1 MAFNMETFVTTL
13 SKTTLITLTLLCLQ
27 NIALAEKSAE
37 KDQPVAPKT
46 TNKKS
51 YTTTTPTT
59 VPTPVALALQHKADL
74 KHYLPATKVKPI
86 LVGAQ
91 EYLTLV
97 NENTSP
103 NNKGVAILVPDWQ
116 QGAASPKAINFLRK
130 ALPKQGWTTI
140 SVQPNAKPD
149 NYPSTALKLSAQIE
163 ENKTCLDDYK
173 TNFTA
178 MINAI
183 SDKANEYPGIVIM
196 IVQGNHGAILMEV
209 LDSNDT
215 IQAPNAI
222 ILLSSYV
229 LTGDTLLDESNSQ
242 FAKALAN
249 SEPPVLD
256 LYLKHDNA
264 IVIAKAPQRLALAKQ
279 EMKVYYRQRQLN
291 NTALG
296 FYPEQALLSQI
307 NSWLKSIGW

>member
-1 MAFNMETFVTTL
+1 METFVTTL
-13 SKTTLITLTLLCLQ
+13 SKITLFMLAFLCWQ
-27 NIALAEKSAE
+27 NIASAEESAE
-37 KDQPVAPKT
+37 KDPQAAPKKANNK
-46 TNKKS
+46 TNA
-51 YTTTTPTT
+51 TTTPTA
-59 VPTPVALALQHKADL
+59 VPTPVALALQHQADL

-91 EYLTLV
+91 EYITLV
-97 NENTSP
+97 NESISP

-116 QGAASPKAINFLRK
+116 QGAVNPKAINFLRK

-149 NYPSTALKLSAQIE
+149 NYPSTALKLSTQIE
-163 ENKTCLDDYK
+163 ENKTSLDDYK
-173 TNFTA
+173 INFIA

-183 SDKANEYPGIVIM
+183 SDKAKEYPGIVIM
-196 IVQGNHGAILMEV
+196 IVQGNHGAILMAA
-209 LDSNDT
+209 LDSNDNL
-215 IQAPNAI
+215 QAPNAI

-229 LTGDTLLDESNSQ
+229 LTSDTLLDEGNRD

-291 NTALG
+291 NTAQG

-307 NSWLKSIGW
+307 NGWLKSIGW

>member
-1 MAFNMETFVTTL
+1 MLAF
-13 SKTTLITLTLLCLQ
+13 LCWQ
-27 NIALAEKSAE
+27 NIASAEESAE
-37 KDQPVAPKT
+37 KDPQAAAKKA
-46 TNKKS
+46 NKK
-51 YTTTTPTT
+51 TNATTTPTA
-59 VPTPVALALQHKADL
+59 VPTPVALALQHQADL

-91 EYLTLV
+91 EYITLV
-97 NENTSP
+97 NESISP

-116 QGAASPKAINFLRK
+116 QGAVNPKAINFLRK

-149 NYPSTALKLSAQIE
+149 NYPSTALKLSTQIE
-163 ENKTCLDDYK
+163 ENKTSLDDYK
-173 TNFTA
+173 INFIA

-183 SDKANEYPGIVIM
+183 SDKAKEYPGIVIM
-196 IVQGNHGAILMEV
+196 IVQGNHGAILMAA
-209 LDSNDT
+209 LDSNDNL
-215 IQAPNAI
+215 QAPNAI

-229 LTGDTLLDESNSQ
+229 LTSDTLLDEGNRD

-291 NTALG
+291 NTAQG
-296 FYPEQALLSQI
+296 FYPKQALLSQI
-307 NSWLKSIGW
+307 NGWLKSIGW

>member
-1 MAFNMETFVTTL
+1 MSTL
-13 SKTTLITLTLLCLQ
+13 STAILFLLAFTCLQ
-27 NIALAEKSAE
+27 NITLAEESAE
-37 KDQPVAPKT
+37 KGKQAA
-46 TNKKS
+46 NKSKAI
-51 YTTTTPTT
+51 T
-59 VPTPVALALQHKADL
+59 VPTPVALALQHQADL
-74 KHYLPATKVKPI
+74 KHYLPATKVKPM
-86 LVGAQ
+86 LVGTQ
-91 EYLTLV
+91 EYITLV

-116 QGAASPKAINFLRK
+116 QGAVNPKAINFLRK

-140 SVQPNAKPD
+140 SVQPSAKPD
-149 NYPSTALKLSAQIE
+149 NYPSIALKLSTQIE
-163 ENKTCLDDYK
+163 ENKTNIDEYK
-173 TNFTA
+173 TNFTN

-183 SDKANEYPGIVIM
+183 SDKAKEYPGIVIM
-196 IVQGNHGAILMEV
+196 VVQGNHGAILMDV
-209 LDSNDT
+209 LDSNNSLQT
-215 IQAPNAI
+215 PNAI

-229 LTGDTLLDESNSQ
+229 LTGDKLLDEGNSK
-242 FAKALAN
+242 FAKTLAN

-256 LYLKHDNA
+256 LYLKRDNA
-264 IVIAKAPQRLALAKQ
+264 IVIAKAPQRLASAKQ

>member
-1 MAFNMETFVTTL
+1 MSTL
-13 SKTTLITLTLLCLQ
+13 SKITLFIFALLCFQ
-27 NIALAEKSAE
+27 NIALAEQNAE
-37 KDQPVAPKT
+37 KDQQAASQKA
-46 TNKKS
+46 NEKS
-51 YTTTTPTT
+51 NATTPIV
-59 VPTPVALALQHKADL
+59 VPTPVALAEQYKDDL

-91 EYLTLV
+91 EYITLV

-103 NNKGVAILVPDWQ
+103 NNKGVAILIPDWQ
-116 QGAASPKAINFLRK
+116 QGAVNPKAINVLQQ

-149 NYPSTALKLSAQIE
+149 NYPSTALKLTVQIE
-163 ENKTCLDDYK
+163 ENKTSLDDYK
-173 TNFTA
+173 TSFTA
-178 MINAI
+178 MVNAI
-183 SDKANEYPGIVIM
+183 SDKAQEYPGIVIM
-196 IVQGNHGAILMEV
+196 VVQGNHGAILMDI
-209 LDSNDT
+209 LDASDSL
-215 IQAPNAI
+215 QAPNAI

-229 LTGDTLLDESNSQ
+229 LTTDKLLDEGNSQ

-256 LYLKHDNA
+256 LYLKQDNA
-264 IVIAKAPQRLALAKQ
+264 IVIAKAPERLALAKQ

-291 NTALG
+291 NTAMG

>member
-1 MAFNMETFVTTL
+1 MLAF
-13 SKTTLITLTLLCLQ
+13 LCWQ
-27 NIALAEKSAE
+27 NIASAEESAE
-37 KDQPVAPKT
+37 KDPQAAPKKANNK
-46 TNKKS
+46 TNA
-51 YTTTTPTT
+51 TTTPTA
-59 VPTPVALALQHKADL
+59 VPTPVALALQHQADL

-91 EYLTLV
+91 EYITLV
-97 NENTSP
+97 NESISP

-116 QGAASPKAINFLRK
+116 QGAVNPKAINFLRK

-149 NYPSTALKLSAQIE
+149 NYPSTALKLSTQIE
-163 ENKTCLDDYK
+163 ENKTSLDDYK
-173 TNFTA
+173 INFIA

-183 SDKANEYPGIVIM
+183 SDKAKEYPGIVIM
-196 IVQGNHGAILMEV
+196 IIQGNHGAILMAA
-209 LDSNDT
+209 LDSNDNL
-215 IQAPNAI
+215 QAPNAI

-229 LTGDTLLDESNSQ
+229 LTSDTLLDEGNRD

-291 NTALG
+291 NTAQG

-307 NSWLKSIGW
+307 NGWLKSIGW

>member
-1 MAFNMETFVTTL
+1 METFVTTL
-13 SKTTLITLTLLCLQ
+13 SKITLFMLAFLCWQ
-27 NIALAEKSAE
+27 NIASAEESAE
-37 KDQPVAPKT
+37 KDPQAAPKKANNK
-46 TNKKS
+46 TNA
-51 YTTTTPTT
+51 TTTPTA
-59 VPTPVALALQHKADL
+59 VPTPVALALQHQADL

-91 EYLTLV
+91 EYITLV
-97 NENTSP
+97 NESISP

-116 QGAASPKAINFLRK
+116 QGAVNPKAINFLRK

-149 NYPSTALKLSAQIE
+149 NYPSTALKLSTQIE
-163 ENKTCLDDYK
+163 ENKTSLDDYK
-173 TNFTA
+173 INFIA

-183 SDKANEYPGIVIM
+183 SDKAKEYPGIVIM
-196 IVQGNHGAILMEV
+196 IIQGNHGAILMAA
-209 LDSNDT
+209 LDSNDNL
-215 IQAPNAI
+215 QAPNAI

-229 LTGDTLLDESNSQ
+229 LTSDTLLDEGNRD

-291 NTALG
+291 NTAQG

-307 NSWLKSIGW
+307 NGWLKSIGW